1 MLAGLS
7 LNKGPSRTTVVDFC
21 DAVQISARFVVELE
35 MFVMVKLSTTE

>member
-7 LNKGPSRTTVVDFC
+7 LIKGLSRTTAVDFC
-21 DAVQISARFVVELE
+21 DAVQISARFAVELE